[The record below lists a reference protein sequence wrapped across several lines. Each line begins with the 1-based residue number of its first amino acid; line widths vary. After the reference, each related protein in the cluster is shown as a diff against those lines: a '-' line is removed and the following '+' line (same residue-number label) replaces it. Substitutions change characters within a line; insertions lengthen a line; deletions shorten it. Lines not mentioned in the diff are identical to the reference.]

1 MHLEKR
7 LTDMALAHGWDYC
20 GFADLTS
27 FHTYL
32 NSFCGP
38 FIKQF
43 PRAVSLVIRL
53 SNAVVDNI
61 EEQERDK
68 ILSFHNYNYYA
79 IDYLQDTGTAKMANY
94 LERSGWR
101 AYPVPASYGVYQE
114 RLAAL
119 VSHKL
124 VARAAGLG
132 WIGKNGL
139 FLTTHEGPR
148 VRLASILTD
157 APLKTGQPMESACHN
172 CQICQL
178 ACPAGAIKGRE
189 FNESEADCERLD
201 PAKCFAFM
209 ENRKKEWGLEI
220 ERSVCGMC
228 VAVCPFGGRTE
239 YGKQRFEEEEKIE
252 IT

>member
-172 CQICQL
+172 CRICQL

-239 YGKQRFEEEEKIE
+239 YGKQRFEDG
-252 IT
+252 

>member
-7 LTDMALAHGWDYC
+7 ITDMAIAYGWDYC
-20 GFADLTS
+20 GFADLTH
-27 FHTYL
+27 FHTYMR
-32 NSFCGP
+32 SFCGP
-38 FIKQF
+38 FINQF
-43 PRAVSLVIRL
+43 PRAISLVIRL
-53 SNAVVDNI
+53 SNAVIDSI

-68 ILSFHNYNYYA
+68 ILSYHNYTYYA
-79 IDYLQDTGTAKMANY
+79 IDHLQNTGTARIANY
-94 LERSGWR
+94 LENQGWK

-119 VSHKL
+119 ISHKL

-139 FLTTHEGPR
+139 FLTPQEGPR

-157 APLKTGQPMESACHN
+157 APLETAQPMESACHN

-189 FNESEADCERLD
+189 FNEREADDERLD
-201 PAKCFAFM
+201 PVKCFNFM
-209 ENRKKEWGLEI
+209 ENRKKEWVIEI
-220 ERSVCGMC
+220 ERCVCGLC
-228 VAVCPFGGRTE
+228 VAVCPFGKRHA
-239 YGKQRFEEEEKIE
+239 RL
-252 IT
+252 

>member
-1 MHLEKR
+1 MKLEKQ
-7 LTDMALAHGWDYC
+7 LTEMAMAHGWDYC
-20 GFADLTS
+20 GFADLKPY
-27 FHTYL
+27 HTYMGG
-32 NSFCGP
+32 FCGP
-38 FIKQF
+38 FINQF

-53 SNAVVDNI
+53 SNAVVDSI

-79 IDYLQDTGTAKMANY
+79 IDYLQNTGTARIANY
-94 LERSGWR
+94 LESNGWR

-119 VSHKL
+119 ISHKL

-132 WIGKNGL
+132 WIGKNSL
-139 FLTTHEGPR
+139 FMTPREGPR

-157 APLKTGQPMESACHN
+157 APFETAKPIESACRN
-172 CQICQL
+172 CTICQI

-189 FNESEADCERLD
+189 FNEKEADCERLD

-220 ERSVCGMC
+220 ERSVCGLC
-228 VAVCPFGGRTE
+228 VAVCPFGRRVGCGQKRIE
-239 YGKQRFEEEEKIE
+239 DDEKIE